1 MVWPMRRVL
10 IAVSLALP
18 LVSASSALAKE
29 GAMFQPAVTALT
41 PGSPTSVHLWVL
53 AVVDNNGREVV
64 PAPRA
69 GSVPVIMFRSQQT
82 GEVVRFTGTRLSQ
95 GEGFHPATAV
105 ITVPLRRTAQTWQ
118 VSVRAGGHTYPD
130 VGQPTL
136 PVLASSLPE
145 VPPPTHHASPPAW
158 PFALAGLVV
167 ALLGGGWIVRRHRG
181 SAHDRDLA
189 STPPGG

>member
-1 MVWPMRRVL
+1 MRRVL
-10 IAVSLALP
+10 VAVSLALP
-18 LVSASSALAKE
+18 LVSAPSVLAKE

-41 PGSPTSVHLWVL
+41 PGRPTTVHLYVL
-53 AVVDNNGREVV
+53 AVVDDNGREVV

-105 ITVPLRRTAQTWQ
+105 ITVPLRRTGQTWQ
-118 VSVRAGGHTYPD
+118 VSVRAGGRTYPD

-136 PVLASSLPE
+136 LVLAVSLPE
-145 VPPPTHHASPPAW
+145 VPAPMHDASSPAW
-158 PFALAGLVV
+158 PFALAGLLV
-167 ALLGGGWIVRRHRG
+167 ALLGGGLIVRRHRG
-181 SAHDRDLA
+181 GAHDRDLA
-189 STPPGG
+189 STPPAR

>member
-1 MVWPMRRVL
+1 
-10 IAVSLALP
+10 
-18 LVSASSALAKE
+18 
-29 GAMFQPAVTALT
+29 MFQPAVTALT

-105 ITVPLRRTAQTWQ
+105 ITVPLRRTPQTWQ

-136 PVLASSLPE
+136 PVLAVSLPE
-145 VPPPTHHASPPAW
+145 VPPPTHHASSPAW
-158 PFALAGLVV
+158 PFALAGLLV
-167 ALLGGGWIVRRHRG
+167 ALLGGGLTVRRHRG
-181 SAHDRDLA
+181 GAYDRELA
-189 STPPGG
+189 STPEVG